1 MSKKDDP
8 LLALYASPETTVQSP
23 KASPGI
29 VTTKGEEEV
38 DGPGEAA
45 VLTQELW
52 SPQDMG
58 HRTVGSPLP
67 RSQASPTTEKKVVS
81 PSRLSVISP
90 QIPVQ
95 KSQTQESK
103 DRRTDVYRSLK
114 DLLKADKKNL
124 KLEIQADGTKRLV
137 MDLSD
142 VDTVFGDFSVLGK
155 QR

>member
-23 KASPGI
+23 I
-29 VTTKGEEEV
+29 MTTKAEEE
-38 DGPGEAA
+38 A
-45 VLTQELW
+45 
-52 SPQDMG
+52 PQDMG

-103 DRRTDVYRSLK
+103 DRRSDVYRSLK

-124 KLEIQADGTKRLV
+124 KVEIQADGTKRLV
-137 MDLSD
+137 VDLSD
-142 VDTVFGDFSVLGK
+142 LDTVFGGLSVPGI

>member
-1 MSKKDDP
+1 MPKKDNP
-8 LLALYASPETTVQSP
+8 LLALYAAPEKVESP
-23 KASPGI
+23 KDNPVI
-29 VTTKGEEEV
+29 VTTKAREEM
-38 DGPGEAA
+38 DGSPGEPAMLA
-45 VLTQELW
+45 PELSQQEVGHQHRS
-52 SPQDMG
+52 SPVP
-58 HRTVGSPLP
+58 RKISPM
-67 RSQASPTTEKKVVS
+67 TEQVMT
-81 PSRLSVISP
+81 PSRLGVISP
-90 QIPVQ
+90 HLPGP
-95 KSQTQESK
+95 SQTQESK